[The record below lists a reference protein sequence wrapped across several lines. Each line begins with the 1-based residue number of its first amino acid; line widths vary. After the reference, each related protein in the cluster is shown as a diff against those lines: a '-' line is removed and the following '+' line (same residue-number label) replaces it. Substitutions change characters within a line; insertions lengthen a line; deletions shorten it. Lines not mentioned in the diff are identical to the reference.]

1 MIVDDQSLRSAAYP
15 SWSTRTTFPIRHCGF
30 DCHFRLRE
38 GGVSKNSL
46 FPAGSAGRGGAGLH
60 FPAGFRR
67 RAPRCLVWDVSA
79 EVGSG
84 DRSQDS
90 PWDLSEAVLG
100 SPSGQAP
107 EGRVEIVGTGRGGL

>member
-1 MIVDDQSLRSAAYP
+1 MSND
-15 SWSTRTTFPIRHCGF
+15 
-30 DCHFRLRE
+30 
-38 GGVSKNSL
+38 SL
-46 FPAGSAGRGGAGLH
+46 FPAGSAGREGAGLH

-90 PWDLSEAVLG
+90 PWDLWEAALG

-107 EGRVEIVGTGRGGL
+107 EGRVEIVRTWRGGL